1 MKKITTLLIVFLLF
15 GGFQILAQDLV
26 NLPKPE
32 KEGGK
37 ALMEALSERHSSRSY
52 ADKELSKQQLSN
64 LLWAAF
70 GVNRT
75 ESGKRT
81 APTSH
86 DVRDIEIY
94 AVMKKGAFL
103 YLPEQNALKKVVD
116 KDIRNV
122 TGKQKFVKN
131 AALNLVY
138 VSDFS
143 KYESDNEQALKMTA
157 GTHCGFIGQNVYLY
171 CASEGLATVVRGQRD
186 TDELRAALR
195 LRPDQHVVLAQTVG
209 CPAK

>member
-1 MKKITTLLIVFLLF
+1 MKKLTIILIVFLF
-15 GGFQILAQDLV
+15 SGGFQIFAQDLV

-37 ALMEALSERHSSRSY
+37 ALMEALNERQSSRAY

-64 LLWAAF
+64 LLWSAF
-70 GVNRT
+70 GINRP

-81 APTSH
+81 APTSR
-86 DVRDIEIY
+86 DVRDIEVY
-94 AVMKKGAFL
+94 AVMKSGAFL
-103 YLPEQNALKKVVD
+103 YLPEQNALKKIVD

-122 TGKQKFVKN
+122 TGKQGFVKN

-143 KYESDNEQALKMTA
+143 KYDSDNEQALKMTA

-171 CASEGLATVVRGQRD
+171 CASEGLNSVF
-186 TDELRAALR
+186 RAWIDNDLIHKK
-195 LRPDQHVVLAQTVG
+195 LNLPEHKHVIYSQSVG
-209 CPAK
+209 FPK

>member
-1 MKKITTLLIVFLLF
+1 MKKLTIILIVFLF
-15 GGFQILAQDLV
+15 SGGFQIFAQDLV

-37 ALMEALSERHSSRSY
+37 ALMEALNERQSSRAY

-64 LLWAAF
+64 LLWSAF
-70 GVNRT
+70 GINRP

-81 APTSH
+81 APTSR
-86 DVRDIEIY
+86 DVRDIEVY
-94 AVMKKGAFL
+94 AVMKSGAFL
-103 YLPEQNALKKVVD
+103 YLPEQNALKKIVD

-122 TGKQKFVKN
+122 TGKQGFVKN

-143 KYESDNEQALKMTA
+143 KYDSDNEQALKMTA

-171 CASEGLATVVRGQRD
+171 CASEGLNTVF
-186 TDELRAALR
+186 RAWIDNDLIHKK
-195 LRPDQHVVLAQTVG
+195 LNLPEHKHVIYSQSVG
-209 CPAK
+209 FPK

>member
-37 ALMEALSERHSSRSY
+37 ALMEALNERQSSRSY
-52 ADKELSKQQLSN
+52 ADKQLSKQQLSN
-64 LLWAAF
+64 ILWAAF
-70 GVNRT
+70 GINRP

-86 DVRDIEIY
+86 DVRDIEVY
-94 AVMKKGAFL
+94 AVMKSGAFL
-103 YLPEQNALKKVVD
+103 YLPKQNALKKIVD

-122 TGKQKFVKN
+122 TGKQEFVKS

-138 VSDFS
+138 VSDFN
-143 KYESDNEQALKMTA
+143 KYDSDNEDALKMTA

-171 CASEGLATVVRGQRD
+171 CASEGLNSVF
-186 TDELRAALR
+186 RAWIDNDLIHEK
-195 LRPDQHVVLAQTVG
+195 LNLPEHKHVIYSQTVG
-209 CPAK
+209 FPK

>member
-1 MKKITTLLIVFLLF
+1 MKKLTIILIVFLF
-15 GGFQILAQDLV
+15 SGGFQILAQDLV

-37 ALMEALSERHSSRSY
+37 ALMEALNERQSSRSY
-52 ADKELSKQQLSN
+52 ADKQLSKQQLSN
-64 LLWAAF
+64 ILWAAF
-70 GVNRT
+70 GINRP

-86 DVRDIEIY
+86 DVRDIEVY
-94 AVMKKGAFL
+94 AVMKSGAFL
-103 YLPEQNALKKVVD
+103 YLPKQNALKKIVD

-122 TGKQKFVKN
+122 TGKQEFVKS

-138 VSDFS
+138 VSDFN
-143 KYESDNEQALKMTA
+143 KYDSDNEDALKMTA

-171 CASEGLATVVRGQRD
+171 CASEGLNSVF
-186 TDELRAALR
+186 RAWIDNDLIHEK
-195 LRPDQHVVLAQTVG
+195 LNLPEHKHVIYSQTVG
-209 CPAK
+209 FPK

>member
-122 TGKQKFVKN
+122 TGKQEFVKN

-171 CASEGLATVVRGQRD
+171 CASEGLNSVF
-186 TDELRAALR
+186 RAWIDNDLIHEK
-195 LRPDQHVVLAQTVG
+195 LNLPEHKHVIYSQTVG
-209 CPAK
+209 FSK

>member
-1 MKKITTLLIVFLLF
+1 MKKLTIFLIVFLFF

-26 NLPKPE
+26 NLPEPE

-37 ALMEALSERHSSRSY
+37 SLMEALNERHSSRSY
-52 ADKELSKQQLSN
+52 ADKEMSKQQLSN

-70 GVNRT
+70 GVNRQ

-81 APTSH
+81 APTSK

-103 YLPEQNALKKVVD
+103 YLPEQNALKKIVD
-116 KDIRNV
+116 KDIRVV
-122 TGKQKFVKN
+122 TGKQEFVKN

-138 VSDFS
+138 VSDFK
-143 KYESDNEQALKMTA
+143 KYDSDNEQALKMTA

-171 CASEGLATVVRGQRD
+171 CASEGLNSVF
-186 TDELRAALR
+186 RAWIDNDLIHEK
-195 LRPDQHVVLAQTVG
+195 LNLPEHKHVIYSQTVG
-209 CPAK
+209 FPE